1 MKILTLVIASLV
13 LHNLSAQQFPNDAK
27 VLEDVKKYHGKI
39 ATAEVQNEWKLERE
53 AGYNFS
59 NIDKRVVGATTQKEN
74 GISKKIIGL
83 AIYTRSSSV
92 DSWHFSRYFVTGSEV
107 TGAKS
112 LTADDLVSQ
121 TLELLRNEPIKV
133 FPDYQEIAWVRNVS
147 FADMAAPTTDRT
159 GDLIY
164 RGFIEFERK
173 FTAYYPFEGGLRSYR
188 SPIDAY
194 VRLSGSQMK
203 VAVVSINFS
212 EPIGETWMKEKEY
225 NGLPVLGSKP
235 FDELYGNKCPYVDK
249 KSGENEIK
257 SDSIST
263 EKESNPEEKK
273 KKKTFGLPKIK
284 IKG

>member
-1 MKILTLVIASLV
+1 
-13 LHNLSAQQFPNDAK
+13 
-27 VLEDVKKYHGKI
+27 
-39 ATAEVQNEWKLERE
+39 
-53 AGYNFS
+53 
-59 NIDKRVVGATTQKEN
+59 
-74 GISKKIIGL
+74 
-83 AIYTRSSSV
+83 
-92 DSWHFSRYFVTGSEV
+92 
-107 TGAKS
+107 
-112 LTADDLVSQ
+112 
-121 TLELLRNEPIKV
+121 
-133 FPDYQEIAWVRNVS
+133 
-147 FADMAAPTTDRT
+147 MAAPTTDRT

-249 KSGENEIK
+249 KVAKMRSKVIQY
-257 SDSIST
+257 
-263 EKESNPEEKK
+263 PLKK
-273 KKKTFGLPKIK
+273 KVTLRKKRKRKHLGFPKSKSKDK
-284 IKG
+284 IRLICPSFDR